1 MNASGK
7 PRRGLVF
14 QYRAADAYQLADN
27 LWEDGGLVVRGQASD
42 SVRCEPGVFV
52 LPKFSGTGG
61 ALNSRGRHGSLWNQ
75 ESDWAVERN
84 AEFVGSGRTGS
95 KL

>member
-1 MNASGK
+1 MAFWTHVDGSI
-7 PRRGLVF
+7 
-14 QYRAADAYQLADN
+14 LAQ
-27 LWEDGGLVVRGQASD
+27 VRGRASQ

-52 LPKFSGTGG
+52 LPRYSGG
-61 ALNSRGRHGSLWNQ
+61 ALSSRGRHGSLWNQ

-84 AEFVGSGRTGS
+84 AEFSEGRDWAPTEDGRS